1 MKYRTPNALEMAV
14 KAAAKDSPLDTG
26 RAISSFYFH
35 RLLCRIFSD
44 SDRKFVLKGGQS
56 MLARTVDARATRDID
71 LLSKEQSLADA
82 LEALKAAASIDL
94 GDHMRFTFE
103 GASEIKTEDE
113 YRSGLSVVFMPWLG
127 PKRMQPISIDL
138 VIDEIPLDEAELV
151 TPADRIPVEGVE
163 AFDYLVYPVENAL
176 ADKLCAMLERHGGR
190 PSSRVKDLVD
200 ILVYAVTCPVDGSKL
215 AANIKKEAGARKIC
229 LPGHF
234 VLPEGWEG
242 AYDKQFVKLHGQ
254 TGLPDSCASIA
265 DASTLAG
272 KLFDSVLSEDA
283 EELSWDPGM
292 LRWMRH
298 R

>member
-82 LEALKAAASIDL
+82 LEALKAAASVDL

-113 YRSGLSVVFMPWLG
+113 YRSGLGVVFMPWLG
-127 PKRMQPISIDL
+127 PKRMQPMSIDP

-190 PSSRVKDLVD
+190 PSSRIKDLVD

-215 AANIKKEAGARKIC
+215 AANIKREAGARKIC

-242 AYDKQFVKLHGQ
+242 AVCL
-254 TGLPDSCASIA
+254 
-265 DASTLAG
+265 
-272 KLFDSVLSEDA
+272 
-283 EELSWDPGM
+283 
-292 LRWMRH
+292 
-298 R
+298 

>member
-1 MKYRTPNALEMAV
+1 
-14 KAAAKDSPLDTG
+14 
-26 RAISSFYFH
+26 
-35 RLLCRIFSD
+35 
-44 SDRKFVLKGGQS
+44 
-56 MLARTVDARATRDID
+56 
-71 LLSKEQSLADA
+71 
-82 LEALKAAASIDL
+82 
-94 GDHMRFTFE
+94 MRFTFE

-113 YRSGLSVVFMPWLG
+113 YRSGLSVVFTPWLG

-200 ILVYAVTCPVDGSKL
+200 ILVYAVTCPIDGSKL
-215 AANIKKEAGARKIC
+215 AANIKREAGARKIC

-242 AYDKQFVKLHGQ
+242 RFASEHNPLSRCVQAKQSNRVY
-254 TGLPDSCASIA
+254 S
-265 DASTLAG
+265 STSECLCHSLSKCRLDTTAQRRKRNTDTSEALAARQREG
-272 KLFDSVLSEDA
+272 ALNAPAINRPMTSTI
-283 EELSWDPGM
+283 
-292 LRWMRH
+292 
-298 R
+298 